1 LSAEDSWITSSRRF
15 VSFLPTAQHISA
27 AQQTTLLGQH
37 LDALALLQKLLQGL
51 NELFLEIIAPD
62 VENDIYEVVV

>member
-1 LSAEDSWITSSRRF
+1 M
-15 VSFLPTAQHISA
+15 SA

-37 LDALALLQKLLQGL
+37 LGALALLQKLLQGL
-51 NELFLEIIAPD
+51 NELFLGIIAPD